1 MTDPFVLPA
10 QDISGFGCYDRP
22 ARDGRWASLLPRHE
36 GPSPFMKPK
45 CVSLLV
51 LIAMCIAPRGVS
63 AEELWIAD
71 IRQAVALADHR
82 DQYLLVDLYADWC
95 HWCKLLEREVF
106 STHRFKQFASQF
118 VLLRVDTED
127 GGQGARF
134 FERIGSPGLPT
145 TLILDPRMV
154 RVATVEG
161 YLATE
166 KMIEALESQIT
177 AYHALEK
184 ALAEFGEGDD
194 PAILY
199 TLGKE
204 LQARND
210 GERATELYR
219 RLLEGPGVTPEQ
231 ELSARFRLVNS
242 LRLSQ
247 RYDEAYEELER
258 AQSLAETLR
267 NKRLLEHLDLLAA
280 DLARERGDCRLA
292 MSYLQTF
299 LERYPNSSLRPQAR
313 RTLYTL
319 RTDEGACR

>member
-1 MTDPFVLPA
+1 
-10 QDISGFGCYDRP
+10 
-22 ARDGRWASLLPRHE
+22 
-36 GPSPFMKPK
+36 MKQMFL
-45 CVSLLV
+45 SLLV
-51 LIAMCIAPRGVS
+51 LLGVCIAPRVVA

-71 IRQAVALADHR
+71 IKQAVALADRR
-82 DQYLLVDLYADWC
+82 DRFLLVDLYADWC

-106 STHRFKQFASQF
+106 STHRFKQFANQF

-127 GGQGARF
+127 GGQGTRF
-134 FERIGSPGLPT
+134 MERIGSPGLPT
-145 TLILDPRMV
+145 TLILDHGMV

-161 YLATE
+161 YLPTE
-166 KMIEALESQIT
+166 KMIEALESQLA

-204 LQARND
+204 LQARQD

-247 RYDEAYEELER
+247 RYDEAQAELELAQTLAEELQNE
-258 AQSLAETLR
+258 
-267 NKRLLEHLDLLAA
+267 RLLEHLDLLAA
-280 DLARERGDCRLA
+280 DLARERGDCQLA

-299 LERYPNSSLRPQAR
+299 LERYPGSSLRPQAR
-313 RTLYTL
+313 RTLYAL
-319 RTDEGACR
+319 RTNEGACS

>member
-1 MTDPFVLPA
+1 
-10 QDISGFGCYDRP
+10 
-22 ARDGRWASLLPRHE
+22 
-36 GPSPFMKPK
+36 MKQMFL
-45 CVSLLV
+45 SLLV
-51 LIAMCIAPRGVS
+51 LLAVCIAPRLVA

-71 IRQAVALADHR
+71 INQAVALADRR
-82 DQYLLVDLYADWC
+82 DRFLLVDLYAEWC

-106 STHRFKQFASQF
+106 STHRFKQFANQF

-127 GGQGARF
+127 GGQGTRF
-134 FERIGSPGLPT
+134 MERIGSPGLPT
-145 TLILDPRMV
+145 TLILDHGMV

-161 YLATE
+161 YLPTE
-166 KMIEALESQIT
+166 KMIEALESQLA

-204 LQARND
+204 LQARQD

-219 RLLEGPGVTPEQ
+219 RLLEGPGVNPEQ

-247 RYDEAYEELER
+247 RYDEAQAELELAQTLAEELQNE
-258 AQSLAETLR
+258 
-267 NKRLLEHLDLLAA
+267 RLLEHLDLLAA
-280 DLARERGDCRLA
+280 DLARERGDCQLA
-292 MSYLQTF
+292 MSNLQTF
-299 LERYPNSSLRPQAR
+299 LERYPGSSLRPQAR
-313 RTLYTL
+313 RTLYAL
-319 RTDEGACR
+319 RTNEGACS

>member
-1 MTDPFVLPA
+1 
-10 QDISGFGCYDRP
+10 
-22 ARDGRWASLLPRHE
+22 
-36 GPSPFMKPK
+36 MKQM
-45 CVSLLV
+45 CLSLLV
-51 LIAMCIAPRGVS
+51 LLAVCIAPRVVS

-71 IRQAVALADHR
+71 IKQALALADHR
-82 DQYLLVDLYADWC
+82 DQLLLVDLYADWC

-106 STHRFKQFASQF
+106 STHRFKEFASQF

-127 GGQGARF
+127 GGQGTRF
-134 FERIGSPGLPT
+134 VERLGTPSLPT
-145 TLILDPRMV
+145 TLILNPRMV
-154 RVATVEG
+154 KVAEVEG
-161 YLATE
+161 YLPTE
-166 KMIEALESQIT
+166 KMIEALESQLA
-177 AYHALEK
+177 AYRALEQ

-247 RYDEAYEELER
+247 RFDEAQEELEQAR
-258 AQSLAETLR
+258 ILATAQQ
-267 NKRLLEHLDLLAA
+267 NNRLLEHLDLLAA
-280 DLARERGDCRLA
+280 DLARERGDCRSALT
-292 MSYLQTF
+292 YLQTF
-299 LERYPNSSLRPQAR
+299 LERYPQSSLRPQAR
-313 RTLYTL
+313 RTLYAL
-319 RTDEGACR
+319 RTNEGACS

>member
-1 MTDPFVLPA
+1 
-10 QDISGFGCYDRP
+10 
-22 ARDGRWASLLPRHE
+22 
-36 GPSPFMKPK
+36 MKQL
-45 CVSLLV
+45 CLSLLV
-51 LIAMCIAPRGVS
+51 LLAACIAPQVLS

-71 IRQAVALADHR
+71 IKQALALADHR
-82 DQYLLVDLYADWC
+82 DQLLLVDLYADWC

-106 STHRFKQFASQF
+106 STHRFKNFASQF

-127 GGQGARF
+127 GGQGTRF
-134 FERIGSPGLPT
+134 VERIGTPSLPT
-145 TLILDPRMV
+145 TLILNHRMV
-154 RVATVEG
+154 KVAEVQG
-161 YLATE
+161 YLPTE
-166 KMIEALESQIT
+166 KMIEALESQLA
-177 AYHALEK
+177 AYRSLEQ

-247 RYDEAYEELER
+247 RFDEAQVELER
-258 AQSLAETLR
+258 AQVLAEALQ
-267 NKRLLEHLDLLAA
+267 NDRLLEHLDLLAA
-280 DLARERGDCRLA
+280 DLARERGDCPLA

-299 LERYPNSSLRPQAR
+299 IERYPQSSLRPQAR
-313 RTLYTL
+313 RTLYAL
-319 RTDEGACR
+319 RTNQEACR

>member
-1 MTDPFVLPA
+1 
-10 QDISGFGCYDRP
+10 
-22 ARDGRWASLLPRHE
+22 
-36 GPSPFMKPK
+36 MKQM
-45 CVSLLV
+45 CLSLLV
-51 LIAMCIAPRGVS
+51 LLAVCIAPRVVS

-71 IRQAVALADHR
+71 IKQALALADHR
-82 DQYLLVDLYADWC
+82 DEYLLVDLYADWC

-106 STHRFKQFASQF
+106 STHRFKEFASQF

-127 GGQGARF
+127 GGQGTRF
-134 FERIGSPGLPT
+134 VERLGTPSLPT
-145 TLILDPRMV
+145 TLILNPRMV
-154 RVATVEG
+154 KVAEVEG
-161 YLATE
+161 YLPTE
-166 KMIEALESQIT
+166 KMIEALESQLA
-177 AYHALEK
+177 AYRALEQ

-247 RYDEAYEELER
+247 RFDEAQEELEQAR
-258 AQSLAETLR
+258 ILATAQQ
-267 NKRLLEHLDLLAA
+267 NNRLLEHLDLLAA
-280 DLARERGDCRLA
+280 DLARERGDCRSALT
-292 MSYLQTF
+292 YLQTF
-299 LERYPNSSLRPQAR
+299 LERYPQSSLRPQAR
-313 RTLYTL
+313 RTLYAL
-319 RTDEGACR
+319 RTNEGACS

>member
-1 MTDPFVLPA
+1 
-10 QDISGFGCYDRP
+10 
-22 ARDGRWASLLPRHE
+22 
-36 GPSPFMKPK
+36 MKQM
-45 CVSLLV
+45 CLSLLV
-51 LIAMCIAPRGVS
+51 LLAVCIAPRVVS

-71 IRQAVALADHR
+71 IKQALALADHR
-82 DQYLLVDLYADWC
+82 DEYLLVDLYADWC

-106 STHRFKQFASQF
+106 STHRFKEFASQF

-127 GGQGARF
+127 GGQGTRF
-134 FERIGSPGLPT
+134 VERLGTPSLPT
-145 TLILDPRMV
+145 TLILNPRMV
-154 RVATVEG
+154 KVAEVEG
-161 YLATE
+161 YLPTE
-166 KMIEALESQIT
+166 KMIEALESQLA
-177 AYHALEK
+177 AYRALEQ

-247 RYDEAYEELER
+247 RFDEAQEELEQALILAT
-258 AQSLAETLR
+258 AQQ
-267 NKRLLEHLDLLAA
+267 NNRLLEHLDLLAA
-280 DLARERGDCRLA
+280 DLARERGDCRSALT
-292 MSYLQTF
+292 YLQTF
-299 LERYPNSSLRPQAR
+299 LERYPQSSLRPQAR
-313 RTLYTL
+313 RTLYAL
-319 RTDEGACR
+319 RTNEGACS

>member
-1 MTDPFVLPA
+1 
-10 QDISGFGCYDRP
+10 
-22 ARDGRWASLLPRHE
+22 
-36 GPSPFMKPK
+36 MKQMFL
-45 CVSLLV
+45 SLLV
-51 LIAMCIAPRGVS
+51 LLGVCIAPRVVA

-71 IRQAVALADHR
+71 IKQAVALADRR
-82 DQYLLVDLYADWC
+82 DRFLLVDLYAEWC

-127 GGQGARF
+127 GGQGSRF
-134 FERIGSPGLPT
+134 MERIGSPGLPT
-145 TLILDPRMV
+145 TLILDHGMV

-161 YLATE
+161 YLPTE
-166 KMIEALESQIT
+166 KMIEALESQLA

-204 LQARND
+204 LQARQD

-247 RYDEAYEELER
+247 RYDEAQAELEL
-258 AQSLAETLR
+258 AQTLAKQLQNE
-267 NKRLLEHLDLLAA
+267 RLLEHLDLLAA
-280 DLARERGDCRLA
+280 DLARERGDCQLA
-292 MSYLQTF
+292 MSHLQTF
-299 LERYPNSSLRPQAR
+299 LERYPGSSLRPQAR
-313 RTLYTL
+313 RPLYAL
-319 RTDEGACR
+319 RTNEGACS

>member
-1 MTDPFVLPA
+1 
-10 QDISGFGCYDRP
+10 
-22 ARDGRWASLLPRHE
+22 
-36 GPSPFMKPK
+36 MKQM
-45 CVSLLV
+45 CLSLLV
-51 LIAMCIAPRGVS
+51 LLAACIAPQVLS

-71 IRQAVALADHR
+71 IKQALALADHR
-82 DQYLLVDLYADWC
+82 DQLLLVDLYADWC

-106 STHRFKQFASQF
+106 STHRFKNFASQF

-127 GGQGARF
+127 GGQGTRF
-134 FERIGSPGLPT
+134 MERMGTPGLPT

-154 RVATVEG
+154 KVAEVQG
-161 YLATE
+161 YLPTE
-166 KMIEALESQIT
+166 KMIEALESQLA
-177 AYHALEK
+177 AYHALET
-184 ALAEFGEGDD
+184 ALAEFGEGND

-258 AQSLAETLR
+258 AQILAETQQ
-267 NKRLLEHLDLLAA
+267 NNRLLEHLDLLAA

-299 LERYPNSSLRPQAR
+299 LERYPQSSLRPQAR
-313 RTLYTL
+313 RTLYAL
-319 RTDEGACR
+319 RTNEGACS